1 MNGIRRW
8 NADELIPGEVN
19 FTVKEDQSGGYFFLK
34 TIIKLLIIIFYR
46 F

>member
-19 FTVKEDQSGGYFFLK
+19 FTVKESFQKINLEVIFF
-34 TIIKLLIIIFYR
+34 
-46 F
+46 